1 MAKRAIDL
9 QEFNINFLPQPTMK
23 AQILVDFL
31 VECTVPKELPSTASK
46 GNEER
51 SLTRSEDTKKFL
63 QWILHVDEASN
74 VQGYG
79 AGLILVNPNV
89 VITEYALR
97 FDSKA
102 SNNEVKYEALII
114 GLHLTKELEVKDIKV
129 LIDS

>member
-1 MAKRAIDL
+1 
-9 QEFNINFLPQPTMK
+9 MK
-23 AQILVDFL
+23 AQILADFL
-31 VECTVPKELPSTASK
+31 VECTMPKELPSTSK
-46 GNEER
+46 DNEER